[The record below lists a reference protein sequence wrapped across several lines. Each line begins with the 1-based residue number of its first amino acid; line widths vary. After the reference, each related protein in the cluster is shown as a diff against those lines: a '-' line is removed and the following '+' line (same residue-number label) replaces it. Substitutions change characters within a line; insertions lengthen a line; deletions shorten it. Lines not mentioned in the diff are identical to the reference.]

1 MKRLALLCLLVLAGC
16 GGGSGSAL
24 DTASTVRPGQDLF
37 EERILG
43 PNPGC
48 ITCHSY
54 DPETILVGPSI
65 AGVASRAA
73 SRVDGQPAG
82 EYLRSSIVD
91 PSAFVV
97 DGFDDGKM
105 PADWADILTEA
116 EIEALVGYLLTL
128 R

>member
-1 MKRLALLCLLVLAGC
+1 MTEEGVPIGTDEEFKPPGTVAIVALFTATLILLWLSIAGP
-16 GGGSGSAL
+16 A
-24 DTASTVRPGQDLF
+24 
-37 EERILG
+37 
-43 PNPGC
+43 
-48 ITCHSY
+48 
-54 DPETILVGPSI
+54 

-82 EYLRSSIVD
+82 DYLRSSIID

-128 R
+128 G